1 MASTKDLKNKVTS
14 LTALLAKIG
23 RDRYEQIA
31 IMRSSEPGQG
41 AYIAAKN
48 KFDSIDKEFQKVTA
62 QLNSAKLELSS
73 AQDASKSSAEA
84 KDRESK
90 ARAKESEAQLAED
103 TGNPALAATLRSEAA
118 EIRNP
123 KPKPNVDPNTGKTVL
138 TDEQAVANL
147 LASAKISEAPGGPV
161 MQWTSPNT
169 LNPKGDPVVNQGYI
183 YVEPATKR
191 DERVPAVIAKPA
203 EDKGISLE
211 TSDVARDKYE
221 AQLVKLYGSKQA
233 LINKL
238 YQSGYLTSNKIP
250 ASQADKLITGALDR
264 AASDFTIKQLKNYQF
279 YGVKEFE
286 TMDEFLTATRG
297 AGNTT
302 KTYTDAVVM
311 GRTEADKNIIAI
323 YKKLMGREPN
333 EKELAELRPLLQKEQ
348 GKNPNVISST
358 RDIEGDL
365 KSRTTK
371 TGLDTEQ
378 YLIEQ
383 IAAKDEAKANQI
395 LSYYD
400 IFKRT
405 IGVS

>member
-1 MASTKDLKNKVTS
+1 MARQRPVYEIQAQLSYIVR
-14 LTALLAKIG
+14 A
-23 RDRYEQIA
+23 RDEQLQ
-31 IMRSSEPGQG
+31 IMRSSKRGM
-41 AYIAAKN
+41 ANYDAAK
-48 KFDSIDKEFQKVTA
+48 KKYDEFDAQYKTVQK
-62 QLNSAKLELSS
+62 ELSAAKS
-73 AQDASKSSAEA
+73 AVETKKATEKEQ
-84 KDRESK
+84 KDLSTRE
-90 ARAKESEAQLAED
+90 ARAKAKEKEADLAED
-103 TGNPALAATLRSEAA
+103 TGNAALAATLRSEAA

-123 KPKPNVDPNTGKTVL
+123 KPKPGVDPNTGKTVL
-138 TDEQAVANL
+138 TDEQSVANL
-147 LASAKISEAPGGPV
+147 LATARISEAPGGPV
-161 MQWTSPNT
+161 MQWSSPNT

-191 DERVPAVIAKPA
+191 DERIPSVIAKPS
-203 EDKGISLE
+203 EDKGVALE

-221 AQLVKLYGSKQA
+221 AQLVKQYGSKQG

-297 AGNTT
+297 AGSTT

-323 YKKLMGREPN
+323 YKKLMGREPD

-348 GKNPNVISST
+348 GKNPNVISTT
-358 RDIEGDL
+358 RDIEGDM

-383 IAAKDEAKANQI
+383 IAEKDEAKANQI
-395 LSYYD
+395 LGYYD

>member
-1 MASTKDLKNKVTS
+1 VARQRPVYEIQTQLSYIVR
-14 LTALLAKIG
+14 A
-23 RDRYEQIA
+23 RDEQLQ
-31 IMRSSEPGQG
+31 IMRSSKRGM
-41 AYIAAKN
+41 ANYDAAK
-48 KFDSIDKEFQKVTA
+48 KKYDEFDNQYKTVQK
-62 QLNSAKLELSS
+62 ELSAAKS
-73 AQDASKSSAEA
+73 AVETKKATEKEQ
-84 KDRESK
+84 KDLSTRE
-90 ARAKESEAQLAED
+90 ARAKAKEKEADLAED
-103 TGNPALAATLRSEAA
+103 TGNAALAATLRSEAA

-123 KPKPNVDPNTGKTVL
+123 KPKANIDPNTGKTVF
-138 TDEQAVANL
+138 TDEQSVANL
-147 LASAKISEAPGGPV
+147 LATARISEAPGGPV
-161 MQWTSPNT
+161 MQWSSPNT
-169 LNPKGDPVVNQGYI
+169 LNPKGDPVVSQGYI

-191 DERVPAVIAKPA
+191 DERIPAVIAAPSQ
-203 EDKGISLE
+203 DKGVALE

-221 AQLVKLYGSKQA
+221 AQLVKQYGSKQG

-279 YGVKEFE
+279 YGIKEFE

-297 AGNTT
+297 AGSTT

-323 YKKLMGREPN
+323 YKKLMGREPD

-348 GKNPNVISST
+348 GKNPNVISTT
-358 RDIEGDL
+358 RDIEGDM

-383 IAAKDEAKANQI
+383 IAEKDEAKANQI

-405 IGVS
+405 IGVN

>member
-1 MASTKDLKNKVTS
+1 MASTKELQNKVNS

-23 RDRYEQIA
+23 RDRAEQIA
-31 IMRSSEPGQG
+31 AMRASSPELG
-41 AYIAAKN
+41 AYKVAKN
-48 KFDSIDKEFQKVTA
+48 KFDSIDKEFKKVNA
-62 QLNSAKLELSS
+62 QLNSAKSELSS
-73 AQDASKSSAEA
+73 AQSASKSSTEA

-90 ARAKESEAQLAED
+90 ARAKENEAQLAED
-103 TGNPALAATLRSEAA
+103 TGNSSLAATLRAEAA

-123 KPKPNVDPNTGKTVL
+123 KIKSTATGPTGKTAF

-147 LASAKISEAPGGPV
+147 LATAKISEAPGGPV

-183 YVEPATKR
+183 YVEPG
-191 DERVPAVIAKPA
+191 KPQTHPKQTGF
-203 EDKGISLE
+203 EKGVALE

-221 AQLVKLYGSKQA
+221 AQLVKLYGSKQG

-297 AGNTT
+297 AGSTT

-348 GKNPNVISST
+348 GKNPNVISTT

-383 IAAKDEAKANQI
+383 IAEKDEAKANQI

-405 IGVS
+405 IGVN

>member
-1 MASTKDLKNKVTS
+1 MARQRPVYEIQAQLSYIVR
-14 LTALLAKIG
+14 A
-23 RDRYEQIA
+23 RDEQLQ
-31 IMRSSEPGQG
+31 IMRSSSRGM
-41 AYIAAKN
+41 ANYDAAK
-48 KFDSIDKEFQKVTA
+48 KKYDELDAQYKTVQKELTA
-62 QLNSAKLELSS
+62 AKSAVETKKTKEKEEKDLNT
-73 AQDASKSSAEA
+73 
-84 KDRESK
+84 RE
-90 ARAKESEAQLAED
+90 ARAKAKEKEADLAED
-103 TGNPALAATLRSEAA
+103 TGNAALAATLRSEAA

-123 KPKPNVDPNTGKTVL
+123 KPKPGVDPNTGKTVL
-138 TDEQAVANL
+138 TDEQSVANL
-147 LASAKISEAPGGPV
+147 LATARISEAPGGPV
-161 MQWTSPNT
+161 MQWSSPNT
-169 LNPKGDPVVNQGYI
+169 LNPKGDPVVSQGYI

-191 DERVPAVIAKPA
+191 DDRIPSVIAAPSQ
-203 EDKGISLE
+203 DKGIALE

-221 AQLVKLYGSKQA
+221 AQLVKQYGSKQA

-279 YGVKEFE
+279 YGIKEFE

-297 AGNTT
+297 AGSTT

-323 YKKLMGREPN
+323 YKKLMGREPD
-333 EKELAELRPLLQKEQ
+333 EKELSELRPLLQKEQ
-348 GKNPNVISST
+348 GKNPNVISTT
-358 RDIEGDL
+358 RDIEGDM

-383 IAAKDEAKANQI
+383 IAEKDEAKANQI

-405 IGVS
+405 IGVN

>member
-1 MASTKDLKNKVTS
+1 MARQRPVYEIQAQLSYIVR
-14 LTALLAKIG
+14 A
-23 RDRYEQIA
+23 RDEQLQ
-31 IMRSSEPGQG
+31 IMRSSSRGMANYDAAKKKYDKFDADYKTVQKELT
-41 AYIAAKN
+41 AAKN
-48 KFDSIDKEFQKVTA
+48 AVETKKTTEKEQKD
-62 QLNSAKLELSS
+62 LST
-73 AQDASKSSAEA
+73 
-84 KDRESK
+84 RE
-90 ARAKESEAQLAED
+90 ARAKAKEKEADLAED
-103 TGNPALAATLRSEAA
+103 TGNAALAATLRSEAA

-123 KPKPNVDPNTGKTVL
+123 KLKPNVDPKTGKTVL
-138 TDEQAVANL
+138 TDEQSVANL
-147 LASAKISEAPGGPV
+147 LATARISEAPGGPV
-161 MQWTSPNT
+161 MQWSSPNT

-191 DERVPAVIAKPA
+191 DERIPSVIAAPSQ
-203 EDKGISLE
+203 DKGVALE

-221 AQLVKLYGSKQA
+221 AQLVKQYGSKQG

-279 YGVKEFE
+279 YGIKEFE

-297 AGNTT
+297 AGSTT

-311 GRTEADKNIIAI
+311 GKTEADKNIIAI
-323 YKKLMGREPN
+323 YKKLMGREPD

-348 GKNPNVISST
+348 GKNPNVISTT
-358 RDIEGDL
+358 RDIEGDM

-383 IAAKDEAKANQI
+383 IAEKDEAKANQI

-405 IGVS
+405 IGVN

>member
-1 MASTKDLKNKVTS
+1 VARQRPVYEIQAQLSYIVR
-14 LTALLAKIG
+14 A
-23 RDRYEQIA
+23 RDGQLQ
-31 IMRSSEPGQG
+31 IMRSSSRGMANYDAAKKKYDELDAQ
-41 AYIAAKN
+41 YKTVQKELTAAKN
-48 KFDSIDKEFQKVTA
+48 AVETKKATEKEQKD
-62 QLNSAKLELSS
+62 LSS
-73 AQDASKSSAEA
+73 
-84 KDRESK
+84 RE
-90 ARAKESEAQLAED
+90 ARAKAKEKEADLAED
-103 TGNPALAATLRSEAA
+103 TGNAALAATLRSEAA

-123 KPKPNVDPNTGKTVL
+123 KPKPGVDPNTGKTVL
-138 TDEQAVANL
+138 TDEQSVANL
-147 LASAKISEAPGGPV
+147 LATARISEAPGGPV
-161 MQWTSPNT
+161 MQWSSPNT

-191 DERVPAVIAKPA
+191 DERIPSVIAKPS
-203 EDKGISLE
+203 EDKGVALE

-221 AQLVKLYGSKQA
+221 AQLVKQYGSKQG

-297 AGNTT
+297 AGSTT

-323 YKKLMGREPN
+323 YKKLMGREPD

-348 GKNPNVISST
+348 GKNPNVISTT
-358 RDIEGDL
+358 RDIEGDM

-383 IAAKDEAKANQI
+383 IAEKDEAKANQI
-395 LSYYD
+395 LGYYD

>member
-1 MASTKDLKNKVTS
+1 VARQRPVYEIQAQLSYIVR
-14 LTALLAKIG
+14 A
-23 RDRYEQIA
+23 RDEQLQ
-31 IMRSSEPGQG
+31 IMRSSKRGM
-41 AYIAAKN
+41 ANYDAAK
-48 KFDSIDKEFQKVTA
+48 KKYDEFDTQYKTVQK
-62 QLNSAKLELSS
+62 ELSAAKS
-73 AQDASKSSAEA
+73 AVETKKATEKEQ
-84 KDRESK
+84 KDLSTRE
-90 ARAKESEAQLAED
+90 ARAKAKEKEADLAED
-103 TGNPALAATLRSEAA
+103 TGNAALAATLRSEAA

-123 KPKPNVDPNTGKTVL
+123 KPKPGVDPNTGKTVL
-138 TDEQAVANL
+138 TDEQSVANL
-147 LASAKISEAPGGPV
+147 LATARISEAPGGPV
-161 MQWTSPNT
+161 MQWSSPNT

-191 DERVPAVIAKPA
+191 DERIPAVIAKPA
-203 EDKGISLE
+203 EDKGIALE

-221 AQLVKLYGSKQA
+221 AQLVKQYGSKQG

-279 YGVKEFE
+279 YGIKEFE

-297 AGNTT
+297 AGSTT

-323 YKKLMGREPN
+323 YKKLMGREPD

-348 GKNPNVISST
+348 GKNPNVISTT
-358 RDIEGDL
+358 RDIEGDM

-383 IAAKDEAKANQI
+383 IAEKDEAKANQI

-405 IGVS
+405 IGVN

>member
-1 MASTKDLKNKVTS
+1 MARQRPVYEIQAQLSYIVR
-14 LTALLAKIG
+14 A
-23 RDRYEQIA
+23 RDEQLQ
-31 IMRSSEPGQG
+31 IMRSSKRGM
-41 AYIAAKN
+41 ANYDAAK
-48 KFDSIDKEFQKVTA
+48 KKYDEFDNQYKTVQK
-62 QLNSAKLELSS
+62 ELSAAKS
-73 AQDASKSSAEA
+73 AVETKKATEKEQ
-84 KDRESK
+84 KDLSTRE
-90 ARAKESEAQLAED
+90 ARAKAKEKEADLAED
-103 TGNPALAATLRSEAA
+103 TGNAALAATLRSEAA

-123 KPKPNVDPNTGKTVL
+123 KPKPGVDPNTGKTVL
-138 TDEQAVANL
+138 TDEQSVANL
-147 LASAKISEAPGGPV
+147 LATARISEAPGGPV
-161 MQWTSPNT
+161 MQWSSPNT
-169 LNPKGDPVVNQGYI
+169 LNPKGDPVVSQGYI

-191 DERVPAVIAKPA
+191 DERIPSVIAAPSQ
-203 EDKGISLE
+203 DKGVALE

-221 AQLVKLYGSKQA
+221 AQLVKQYGSKQA

-279 YGVKEFE
+279 YGIKEFE

-297 AGNTT
+297 AGSTT

-323 YKKLMGREPN
+323 YKKLMGREPD

-348 GKNPNVISST
+348 GKNPNVISTT
-358 RDIEGDL
+358 RDIEGDM

-383 IAAKDEAKANQI
+383 IAEKDEAKANQI

-405 IGVS
+405 IGVN

>member
-1 MASTKDLKNKVTS
+1 VASAKELQNKVDG
-14 LTALLAKIG
+14 LTALLAKTG
-23 RDRYEQIA
+23 RDRA
-31 IMRSSEPGQG
+31 DVLAAMRASSPGQA
-41 AYIAAKN
+41 AYIAAK
-48 KFDSIDKEFQKVTA
+48 KKYDSFDKEYKKVES
-62 QLNSAKLELSS
+62 QLNSAKSELSS
-73 AQDASKSSAEA
+73 VKTTNKATADA

-90 ARAKESEAQLAED
+90 AKAKEAEAQLAED
-103 TGNPALAATLRSEAA
+103 TNNPALAAQLRAEAA
-118 EIRNP
+118 EIRKPTP
-123 KPKPNVDPNTGKTVL
+123 KANVDPKTGKTIL

-147 LASAKISEAPGGPV
+147 LATARISEAPGGPV
-161 MQWTSPNT
+161 MQWSSPNT
-169 LNPKGDPVVNQGYI
+169 LNPKGDPVVSQGYI
-183 YVEPATKR
+183 YVEPGTKK
-191 DERVPAVIAKPA
+191 DERIPSVIAAPSQ
-203 EDKGISLE
+203 DKGIALE

-221 AQLVKLYGSKQA
+221 AQLVKLYGSKQG

-297 AGNTT
+297 AGTTT
-302 KTYTDAVVM
+302 KTYTDSVVM

-333 EKELAELRPLLQKEQ
+333 EKELAELRPLLQKQQ
-348 GKNPNVISST
+348 GKNPNVISTT

-383 IAAKDEAKANQI
+383 IAEKDEAKANQI
-395 LSYYD
+395 LGYYD
-400 IFKRT
+400 VFKRV
-405 IGVS
+405 IGVN

>member
-1 MASTKDLKNKVTS
+1 MARQRPVYEIQAQLSYIVR
-14 LTALLAKIG
+14 A
-23 RDRYEQIA
+23 RDEQLQ
-31 IMRSSEPGQG
+31 IMRSSKRGM
-41 AYIAAKN
+41 ANYDAAK
-48 KFDSIDKEFQKVTA
+48 KKYDEFDAQYKTVQK
-62 QLNSAKLELSS
+62 ELSAAKS
-73 AQDASKSSAEA
+73 AVETKKATENAQKDLSS
-84 KDRESK
+84 RE
-90 ARAKESEAQLAED
+90 ARAKAKEKEADLAED
-103 TGNPALAATLRSEAA
+103 TGNAALAATLRSEAA

-123 KPKPNVDPNTGKTVL
+123 KPKPGVDPNTGKTVL
-138 TDEQAVANL
+138 TDEQSVANL
-147 LASAKISEAPGGPV
+147 LATARISEAPGGPV
-161 MQWTSPNT
+161 MQWSSPNT

-191 DERVPAVIAKPA
+191 DERIPSVIAKPS
-203 EDKGISLE
+203 EDKGVALE

-221 AQLVKLYGSKQA
+221 AQLVKQYGSKQG

-297 AGNTT
+297 AGSTT

-323 YKKLMGREPN
+323 YKKLMGREPD

-348 GKNPNVISST
+348 GKNPNVISTT
-358 RDIEGDL
+358 RDIEGDM

-383 IAAKDEAKANQI
+383 IAEKDEAKANQI
-395 LSYYD
+395 LGYYD

>member
-1 MASTKDLKNKVTS
+1 MARQRPVYEIQAQLSYIVR
-14 LTALLAKIG
+14 A
-23 RDRYEQIA
+23 RDEQLQ
-31 IMRSSEPGQG
+31 IMRSSSRGMANYDAAKKKYDEFDAQ
-41 AYIAAKN
+41 YKTVQKELTAAKN
-48 KFDSIDKEFQKVTA
+48 AVETKKTTEKEQKD
-62 QLNSAKLELSS
+62 LST
-73 AQDASKSSAEA
+73 
-84 KDRESK
+84 RE
-90 ARAKESEAQLAED
+90 ARAKAKEKEADLAED
-103 TGNPALAATLRSEAA
+103 TGNAALAATLRSEAA

-123 KPKPNVDPNTGKTVL
+123 KPKPGVDPNTGKTVL
-138 TDEQAVANL
+138 TDEQSVANL
-147 LASAKISEAPGGPV
+147 LATARISEAPGGPV
-161 MQWTSPNT
+161 MQWSSPNT

-191 DERVPAVIAKPA
+191 DERIPSVIAAPSQ
-203 EDKGISLE
+203 DKGVALE

-221 AQLVKLYGSKQA
+221 AQLVKQYGSKQG

-279 YGVKEFE
+279 YGIKEFE

-297 AGNTT
+297 AGSTT

-323 YKKLMGREPN
+323 YKKLMGREPD

-348 GKNPNVISST
+348 GKNPNVISTT
-358 RDIEGDL
+358 RDIEGDM

-383 IAAKDEAKANQI
+383 IAEKDEAKANQI

-405 IGVS
+405 IGVN

>member
-1 MASTKDLKNKVTS
+1 MARQRPVYEIQAQLSYIVR
-14 LTALLAKIG
+14 A
-23 RDRYEQIA
+23 RDEQLQ
-31 IMRSSEPGQG
+31 IMRSSKRGM
-41 AYIAAKN
+41 ANYDAAK
-48 KFDSIDKEFQKVTA
+48 KKYDEFDAQYKTVQK
-62 QLNSAKLELSS
+62 ELSAAKS
-73 AQDASKSSAEA
+73 AVETKKATEKEQ
-84 KDRESK
+84 KDLSTRE
-90 ARAKESEAQLAED
+90 ARAKAKEKEADLAED
-103 TGNPALAATLRSEAA
+103 TGNAALAATLRSEAA

-138 TDEQAVANL
+138 TDEQSVANL
-147 LASAKISEAPGGPV
+147 LATARISEAPGGPV
-161 MQWTSPNT
+161 MQWSSPNT

-191 DERVPAVIAKPA
+191 DERIPSVIAKPS
-203 EDKGISLE
+203 EDKGVALE

-221 AQLVKLYGSKQA
+221 AQLVKQYGSKQG

-250 ASQADKLITGALDR
+250 ASQVDKLITGALDR

-279 YGVKEFE
+279 YGIKEFE

-297 AGNTT
+297 AGSTT

-323 YKKLMGREPN
+323 YKKLMGREPD

-383 IAAKDEAKANQI
+383 IAEKDEAKANQI

-405 IGVS
+405 IGVN

>member
-1 MASTKDLKNKVTS
+1 VARQRPVYEIQAQLSYIVR
-14 LTALLAKIG
+14 A
-23 RDRYEQIA
+23 RDEQLQ
-31 IMRSSEPGQG
+31 IMRSSKRGM
-41 AYIAAKN
+41 ANYDAAK
-48 KFDSIDKEFQKVTA
+48 KKYDEFDAQYKTVQK
-62 QLNSAKLELSS
+62 ELSAAKS
-73 AQDASKSSAEA
+73 AVETKKATEKEQ
-84 KDRESK
+84 KDLSTRE
-90 ARAKESEAQLAED
+90 ARAKAKEKEADLAED
-103 TGNPALAATLRSEAA
+103 TGNAALAATLRSEAA

-123 KPKPNVDPNTGKTVL
+123 KPKPGVDPNTGKTVL
-138 TDEQAVANL
+138 TDEQSVANL
-147 LASAKISEAPGGPV
+147 LATARISEAPGGPV
-161 MQWTSPNT
+161 MQWSSPNT

-191 DERVPAVIAKPA
+191 DERIPSVIAKPS
-203 EDKGISLE
+203 EDKGIALE

-221 AQLVKLYGSKQA
+221 AQLVKQYGSKQG

-297 AGNTT
+297 AGSTT

-323 YKKLMGREPN
+323 YKKLMGREPD

-348 GKNPNVISST
+348 GKNPNVISTT
-358 RDIEGDL
+358 RDIEGDM

-383 IAAKDEAKANQI
+383 IAEKDEAKANQI
-395 LSYYD
+395 LGYYD

>member
-1 MASTKDLKNKVTS
+1 MARQRPVYEIQAQLSYIVR
-14 LTALLAKIG
+14 A
-23 RDRYEQIA
+23 RDEQLQ
-31 IMRSSEPGQG
+31 IMRSSKRGM
-41 AYIAAKN
+41 ANYDAAK
-48 KFDSIDKEFQKVTA
+48 KKYDEFDAQYKTVQK
-62 QLNSAKLELSS
+62 ELSDAKS
-73 AQDASKSSAEA
+73 AVETKKATEKEQ
-84 KDRESK
+84 KDLSTRE
-90 ARAKESEAQLAED
+90 ARAKAKEKEADLAED
-103 TGNPALAATLRSEAA
+103 TGNAALAATLRSEAA

-123 KPKPNVDPNTGKTVL
+123 KPKPGVDPNTGKTVL
-138 TDEQAVANL
+138 TDEQSVANL
-147 LASAKISEAPGGPV
+147 LATARISEAPGGPV
-161 MQWTSPNT
+161 MQWSSPNT

-191 DERVPAVIAKPA
+191 DERIPSVIAKPS
-203 EDKGISLE
+203 EDKGVALE

-221 AQLVKLYGSKQA
+221 AQLVKQYGSKQG

-297 AGNTT
+297 AGSTT

-323 YKKLMGREPN
+323 YKKLMGREPD

-348 GKNPNVISST
+348 GKNPNVISTT
-358 RDIEGDL
+358 RDIEGDM

-383 IAAKDEAKANQI
+383 IAEKDEAKANQI
-395 LSYYD
+395 LGYYD

>member
-1 MASTKDLKNKVTS
+1 VARQRPVYEIQAQLSYIVR
-14 LTALLAKIG
+14 A
-23 RDRYEQIA
+23 RDEQLQ
-31 IMRSSEPGQG
+31 IMRSSKRGM
-41 AYIAAKN
+41 ANYDAAK
-48 KFDSIDKEFQKVTA
+48 KKYDEFDNQYKTVQK
-62 QLNSAKLELSS
+62 ELSAAKS
-73 AQDASKSSAEA
+73 AVETKKATEKEQ
-84 KDRESK
+84 KDLSTRE
-90 ARAKESEAQLAED
+90 ARAKAKEKEADLAED
-103 TGNPALAATLRSEAA
+103 TGNAALAATLRSEAA

-123 KPKPNVDPNTGKTVL
+123 KPKPGIDPNTGKTVL
-138 TDEQAVANL
+138 TDEQSVANL
-147 LASAKISEAPGGPV
+147 LATARISEAPGGPV
-161 MQWTSPNT
+161 MQWSSPNT
-169 LNPKGDPVVNQGYI
+169 LNPKGDPVVSQGYI

-191 DERVPAVIAKPA
+191 DERIPAVIAAPSQ
-203 EDKGISLE
+203 DKGVALE

-221 AQLVKLYGSKQA
+221 AQLVKQYGSKQG

-279 YGVKEFE
+279 YGIKEFE

-297 AGNTT
+297 AGSTT

-323 YKKLMGREPN
+323 YKKLMGREPD

-348 GKNPNVISST
+348 GKNPNVISTT
-358 RDIEGDL
+358 RDIEGDM

-383 IAAKDEAKANQI
+383 IAEKDEAKANQI

-405 IGVS
+405 IGVN

>member
-1 MASTKDLKNKVTS
+1 MASAKDLKNKVDS
-14 LTALLAKIG
+14 LNALLASIG
-23 RDRYEQIA
+23 RDRANILAE
-31 IMRSSEPGQG
+31 MRANQGRPGY
-41 AYIAAKN
+41 AAAK
-48 KFDSIDKEFQKVTA
+48 KKYDSFDKEYKKVES
-62 QLNSAKLELSS
+62 QLNSAKTELTNVQNANKATS
-73 AQDASKSSAEA
+73 DA
-84 KDRESK
+84 KDREAK
-90 ARAKESEAQLAED
+90 ARAKEDEAKLAED
-103 TGNPALAATLRSEAA
+103 TNNPALAAQLRQEAA

-123 KPKPNVDPNTGKTVL
+123 KLKPSVDPKTGKTVL

-147 LASAKISEAPGGPV
+147 LATARISEAPGGPV
-161 MQWTSPNT
+161 MQWSSPNT
-169 LNPKGDPVVNQGYI
+169 LNPKGDPVVSQGYI
-183 YVEPATKR
+183 YVEPGTKR
-191 DERVPAVIAKPA
+191 DESIPSVIAKPA

-211 TSDVARDKYE
+211 TSDVARDRYE
-221 AQLVKLYGSKQA
+221 AQLVKLYGSKQG

-297 AGNTT
+297 AGSTT

-333 EKELAELRPLLQKEQ
+333 EKELSELRPLLQKQQ
-348 GKNPNVISST
+348 GKNPNVITTT

-383 IAAKDEAKANQI
+383 IAEKDEAKANQI

-400 IFKRT
+400 VFKRV
-405 IGVS
+405 IGVN